1 MNVFLFIFWIC
12 IFVNFYW
19 YYDIRMYKF
28 YDYFIFYFSY
38 EIINNKLGFDSYVF
52 VYICFLGF
60 WECLVDV
67 LGLGILIRCSLFYY
81 SLLF

>member
-1 MNVFLFIFWIC
+1 MNVFLFIFSIC

-38 EIINNKLGFDSYVF
+38 EIINNKLGFDSSVF

-67 LGLGILIRCSLFYY
+67 KGLGMLMWC
-81 SLLF
+81 

>member
-38 EIINNKLGFDSYVF
+38 EIINNKLGFDSYVV
-52 VYICFLGF
+52 VYICFVGF
-60 WECLVDV
+60 WEFLVDV
-67 LGLGILIRCSLFYY
+67 KGLGMLMWCSLFYY